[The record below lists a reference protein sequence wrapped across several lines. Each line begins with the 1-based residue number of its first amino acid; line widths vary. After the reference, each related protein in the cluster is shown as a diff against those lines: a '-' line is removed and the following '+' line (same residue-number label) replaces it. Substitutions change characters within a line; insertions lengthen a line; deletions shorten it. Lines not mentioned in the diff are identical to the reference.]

1 MCSKINKSITVPI
14 LAKHNE
20 IGEKGEKLACD
31 YLLNKGYL
39 LLEKN
44 YRYRKSELDLVMF
57 YNAQVVVVEVKTRS
71 TNYFGEPFDFV
82 DTKKQNMLI
91 EGASGFLEERDN
103 LDAEIR
109 FDVVSILLNLDGTHR
124 IDHLEDAFGAY

>member
-1 MCSKINKSITVPI
+1 M
-14 LAKHNE
+14 AKHND
-20 IGEKGEKLACD
+20 IGDKGEELACD

-39 LLEKN
+39 LMAKN
-44 YRYRKSELDLVMF
+44 YRYQKSELDLVMF
-57 YNAQVVVVEVKTRS
+57 YNSNVIVVEVKTRS

-109 FDVVSILLNLDGTHR
+109 FDVVSIVLNPDGTHR